1 MIVEVG
7 STAKSSVVLVL
18 VVVVVV
24 VVAVVVVV
32 VAVVV
37 VVLKSDTFSPGG
49 VLDSYSSPYRNSST
63 TSDMIRRSMWEW

>member
-24 VVAVVVVV
+24 VVAAV
-32 VAVVV
+32 VVV